1 MDLAQFKKKPQ
12 TMKTLG
18 LQVEM
23 IKLKNV
29 SCFPPPVTFGRHP
42 IQCPADTK
50 QSVKCMLLFS
60 R

>member
-1 MDLAQFKKKPQ
+1 
-12 TMKTLG
+12 MKTLG

-29 SCFPPPVTFGRHP
+29 SCFPPPVTFGQQP

-50 QSVKCMLLFS
+50 QSVKGTLLFS
-60 R
+60 C